1 MPTINR
7 PSCVVHIR
15 DLPGEKRP
23 RFTATAGVASIVR
36 TLGDATGLTRMGV
49 NLRTVDPGHAG
60 TNRHFHTVEEEW
72 TYVVAGRG
80 TVRIGPHRLPVEP
93 GCFVGFPPGPR
104 PHHFIAEGNE
114 TLVLLEG
121 GERRPS
127 EDAGWYPDARK
138 MGRGGAVVEPYEE
151 PPPEEGDRSQCLRVA
166 EVPVVDF
173 RHDVDPSAR
182 RRMRRLHGP
191 TGLRRQAVCWA
202 QVATG
207 ARSTAFH
214 THDRTE
220 EWIFVLAGS
229 AIARVGEDRFAI
241 GPNDF
246 LGHPAGGPAHL
257 MEALDELT
265 YLVGGQIDVDDIV
278 TYPEAAL
285 QRVGGR
291 LQPLPATGSNGLG

>member
-1 MPTINR
+1 
-7 PSCVVHIR
+7 
-15 DLPGEKRP
+15 
-23 RFTATAGVASIVR
+23 
-36 TLGDATGLTRMGV
+36 
-49 NLRTVDPGHAG
+49 
-60 TNRHFHTVEEEW
+60 
-72 TYVVAGRG
+72 
-80 TVRIGPHRLPVEP
+80 
-93 GCFVGFPPGPR
+93 
-104 PHHFIAEGNE
+104 
-114 TLVLLEG
+114 
-121 GERRPS
+121 
-127 EDAGWYPDARK
+127 
-138 MGRGGAVVEPYEE
+138 
-151 PPPEEGDRSQCLRVA
+151 
-166 EVPVVDF
+166 
-173 RHDVDPSAR
+173 
-182 RRMRRLHGP
+182 MRRLHGP